1 LIGQIARFHRKG
13 RPGLGEFAPL
23 ARKGDEAL
31 LARCAAAVRVAE
43 QLERPRDQT
52 VQHAHV
58 KLRDG
63 RVELRL
69 QSSDDA
75 TISRWGA
82 QRQADLFKRAF
93 GKELTVT
100 D

>member
-1 LIGQIARFHRKG
+1 MRN
-13 RPGLGEFAPL
+13 
-23 ARKGDEAL
+23 
-31 LARCAAAVRVAE
+31 
-43 QLERPRDQT
+43 
-52 VQHAHV
+52 
-58 KLRDG
+58 G